1 MTDRILTTPTQPI
14 INCARLGIRET
25 ELGRSEIK
33 SVSGGLVFP
42 RDDRLGR
49 YVNFAIRFVAEVI
62 EYVAR
67 PR

>member
-1 MTDRILTTPTQPI
+1 MTDRILTTPTQTT
-14 INCARLGIRET
+14 INFARLGIRET
-25 ELGRSEIK
+25 ELGRSETK

-49 YVNFAIRFVAEVI
+49 IVNFSIWLVAEVI